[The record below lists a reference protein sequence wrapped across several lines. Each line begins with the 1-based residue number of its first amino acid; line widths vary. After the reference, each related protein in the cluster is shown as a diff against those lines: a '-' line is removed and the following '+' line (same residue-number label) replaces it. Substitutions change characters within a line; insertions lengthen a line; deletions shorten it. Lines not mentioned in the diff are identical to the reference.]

1 MLLASVLSL
10 LAVSSASAA
19 WPSDGSYLVG
29 SSFRADMQ
37 RLDVLQALGS
47 THARLYAHFA
57 YVVPTLSDVDPTL
70 TVATVDA
77 NFAQYSSWL
86 NEQADWK
93 MMDKSEQQHGHSRGE
108 LCFNPRAHCISL
120 SCFSFLAQL
129 HHHIH
134 ELKRHHPDHRAGR
147 RHDTSAS
154 EVQRDRVQAE
164 TRSRIGEGDNGG
176 RS

>member
-1 MLLASVLSL
+1 MVLTGLGVLLCADPEMTRACQMLLAVVLSL

-47 THARLYAHFA
+47 THARLYAHFK
-57 YVVPTLSDVDPTL
+57 YVVPTLNDVDPTL

-86 NEQADWK
+86 NEQANWK
-93 MMDKSEQQHGHSRGE
+93 MMDKSGPRHTMGE
-108 LCFNPRAHCISL
+108 
-120 SCFSFLAQL
+120 
-129 HHHIH
+129 
-134 ELKRHHPDHRAGR
+134 E
-147 RHDTSAS
+147 AS
-154 EVQRDRVQAE
+154 
-164 TRSRIGEGDNGG
+164 TR
-176 RS
+176 